1 MNDLERMQKFYATRN
16 KNAWS
21 PFECYPFFLAC
32 KQKWILTKL
41 LKQIDLTNST
51 LLDIG
56 SGEGD
61 FLLTMIGIGA
71 DPANITAIEYLENR
85 ILRLRQRLPH
95 VKSHHMD
102 YLHYEAEDK
111 FDLITIMAVLTSIV
125 DNRLRYDIVKKTLSQ
140 LKENGHLIIYDFF
153 DDKEP
158 FLNENY
164 RALSLQTIQTLAA
177 DCQITLHKKVYL
189 KSKYAKG
196 LCKIGL
202 HPLIPLIESL
212 KLFNDSYHFVMITK

>member
-1 MNDLERMQKFYATRN
+1 MQKFYATRN
-16 KNAWS
+16 KNVWS

-32 KQKWILTKL
+32 KQKWIITKL
-41 LKQIDLTNST
+41 LKQIDLANSS

-71 DPANITAIEYLENR
+71 DPTKITAIEYLENR
-85 ILRLRQRLPH
+85 IVRLRKRLPH
-95 VKSHHMD
+95 IQSHHMD
-102 YLHYEAEDK
+102 YLHYEAEVK

-125 DNRLRYDIVKKTLSQ
+125 DNTIRYDIVKKALSQ

-153 DDKEP
+153 DDQEP

-164 RALSLQTIQTLAA
+164 RAVSLQTIQTIAA

-189 KSKYAKG
+189 KSNYAKG

-212 KLFNDSYHFVMITK
+212 KLFNDSYHFIMIRK